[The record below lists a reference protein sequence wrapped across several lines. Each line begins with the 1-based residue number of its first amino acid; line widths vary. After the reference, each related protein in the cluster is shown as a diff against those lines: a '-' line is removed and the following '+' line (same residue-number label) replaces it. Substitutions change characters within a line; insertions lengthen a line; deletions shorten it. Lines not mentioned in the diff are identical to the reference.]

1 MLPFSFQQQQ
11 YEQQQETSLQ
21 QRMVAKALNVTTTT
35 ATAVAATTAA
45 IIGFGLSTVSHAA
58 VSSRS
63 GGSADSSNHNLQQL
77 PGRQHHI
84 HRHQHSI
91 AAAASFATSPLSATL
106 TTTATTVLTAAMAA
120 ATATA
125 TTAAENLFSGVAVG
139 LGAMLINDTLLLDTS
154 GNGTSMLFA
163 NDDDDDDGSDLMNG
177 SMVNLTSGNA
187 TAGDEDFGELL
198 RMGSTS
204 VVLGLLILITIIGE
218 CT

>member
-1 MLPFSFQQQQ
+1 
-11 YEQQQETSLQ
+11 
-21 QRMVAKALNVTTTT
+21 MVAKALNVTTTT

-45 IIGFGLSTVSHAA
+45 IIGFGLSTVGQTVPSALGI
-58 VSSRS
+58 SRS
-63 GGSADSSNHNLQQL
+63 SSSAGSSNHNLQQL
-77 PGRQHHI
+77 SRQQQHL

-91 AAAASFATSPLSATL
+91 ATAASFATSPLSATL
-106 TTTATTVLTAAMAA
+106 TTTATTVLTAAKAA

-154 GNGTSMLFA
+154 GNGTSVLFT
-163 NDDDDDDGSDLMNG
+163 NDDDDNGSDLMNG
-177 SMVNLTSGNA
+177 SMVNLTSGNV
-187 TAGDEDFGELL
+187 TVGEEDFGELL

-218 CT
+218 CS